1 MPGSGCQ
8 GHSQPGD
15 GECKTLPRPLS
26 PGSLLTEGGY
36 EPSQNSSATT
46 SAVGVAEAV

>member
-15 GECKTLPRPLS
+15 GECKTPPRPLS
-26 PGSLLTEGGY
+26 PGSTLTEGGY
-36 EPSQNSSATT
+36 EPSQVSSATT
-46 SAVGVAEAV
+46 SAVRVAEAV